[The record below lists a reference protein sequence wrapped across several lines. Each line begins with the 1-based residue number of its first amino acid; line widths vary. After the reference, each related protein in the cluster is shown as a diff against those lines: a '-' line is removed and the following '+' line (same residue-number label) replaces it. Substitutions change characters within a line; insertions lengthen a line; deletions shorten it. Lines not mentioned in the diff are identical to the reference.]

1 MAYISLVHSQKHVDL
16 ILFLWHCVSMSIS
29 CGESLTDSQAAAF
42 FFSPEQPLQRQYEA
56 LRAFFVEEI
65 PSAEAAQR
73 FSYSPGAFRVLVYQF
88 RHDPEKRSAFFR
100 QIQRGPRSAPARD
113 RARESAVALR
123 KRNLSVYDIQRDLAG
138 TGHRISINAL
148 TVLLREEGFARLP
161 RRRDEERPAT
171 LTPDSAEIADVRQL
185 DLSPRSFRTTAAGLF
200 LFLPLLEGIDFQR
213 VVEAGRLPGSRM
225 IPAALAVRS
234 LLALKLLGVE
244 RKSHVMELVFDPAIA
259 LFAGLNV
266 VPKRSYLAA
275 YSSRVDHRAN
285 LRLMDAWFEQIEGI
299 GLPHGTSLDLDF
311 HTVPANTDTEPLEKH
326 YVSSRSRRQQGI
338 LVFLARDAEQRVF
351 RYANAGIPKAEQADE
366 ILRFIEF
373 WKRHTGE
380 LPAEL
385 IFDSQLTTHENL
397 SQLNQQGIFFITL
410 RRRSRK
416 LLGEIYSR
424 PASAWQRITLDSL
437 TRTFR
442 TPRVLDEYVTMKGY
456 DGLLR
461 QLTVIDLG
469 HEEPTVI
476 VTNNLKVG
484 QAALI
489 TRYAQRMLIENNISE
504 AIQFFHMDA
513 LSSMV
518 GLKVDFD
525 LQVTLM
531 ASSLYRLMAR
541 RIGREYERAQPKTIF
556 RNLLDLSGKVE
567 IETARV
573 IVTIDKRAHNP
584 YLVASGLADRPTKMP
599 WFGNKQLLIRFA

>member
-1 MAYISLVHSQKHVDL
+1 MATSSEH
-16 ILFLWHCVSMSIS
+16 
-29 CGESLTDSQAAAF
+29 GLTDSQAATF
-42 FFSPEQPLQRQYEA
+42 FRSPQQPLHRQYEA
-56 LRAFFVEEI
+56 LRAFFVEDL
-65 PSAEAAQR
+65 PSAESAQL
-73 FSYSPGAFRVLVYQF
+73 FGYSPGSFRVLCHQF

-100 QIQRGPRSAPARD
+100 QPPRGAPPAPARD
-113 RARESAVALR
+113 PVRELVVAMR
-123 KRNLSVYDIQRDLAG
+123 KRNLSVYDIQRDLAEAG
-138 TGHRISINAL
+138 RRISINAL

-161 RRRDEERPAT
+161 RRRDEERPAI
-171 LTPDSAEIADVRQL
+171 LKADSAEVADVREL
-185 DLSPRSFRTTAAGLF
+185 DLSPRSFRTTVAGLF
-200 LFLPLLEGIDFQR
+200 LFVPLLEGIDFHR

-225 IPAALAVRS
+225 IPAELAVRS

-311 HTVPANTDTEPLEKH
+311 HTVPANTAAEPLEKH

-373 WKRHTGE
+373 WERHTGE

-397 SQLNQQGIFFITL
+397 SKLNQQGIFFITL

-416 LLGEIYSR
+416 MLGEIYSR

-442 TPRVLDEYVTMKGY
+442 TPRVLDEYVTLKGY

-525 LQVTLM
+525 LQLTLM

-556 RNLLDLSGKVE
+556 RNLLDLSARVE

-573 IVTIDKRAHNP
+573 IVTMDKRAHNP
-584 YLVASGLADRPTKMP
+584 YLVASGLADKPATMP